1 MTTKQNPVTAA
12 LLRMIM
18 EGLIQPGEWIRE
30 ADIAKQLGVSR
41 TPVRDA
47 LRELIGTGV
56 LTMEPNRGVRVRS
69 YTNAHIEEIYR
80 SRALVEPYVIAAS
93 IPHIAP
99 EDIDQLTAMSAEMRK
114 LSTDPERRT
123 EVSELNRAFH
133 RYFFEKV
140 PDHPLSPTA
149 DNLMIPIIVSR
160 IIVAYDPRAVSVSM
174 DHHDELILA
183 AETQDPEWASS
194 IMRTHILS
202 GLNNY
207 KRSVKTDAEV
217 ASAPWELPAR

>member
-1 MTTKQNPVTAA
+1 MTQKHNPVTAS
-12 LLRMIM
+12 LLKMIV
-18 EGLIQPGEWIRE
+18 EGHIQPGDWIRE
-30 ADIAKQLGVSR
+30 ADIASQLGVSR

-56 LTMEPNRGVRVRS
+56 LAMEPNRGVRVRS
-69 YTNAHIEEIYR
+69 YTNEQIEEIYR

-93 IPHIAP
+93 IPHITS
-99 EDIDQLTAMSAEMRK
+99 EDIDRLKTMSATMRE

-123 EVSELNRAFH
+123 HVSELNRAFH

-149 DNLMIPIIVSR
+149 QNLMIPIIVSR
-160 IIVAYDPRAVSVSM
+160 IIVAYEPRAVSVSM
-174 DHHDELILA
+174 DHHDELIMA
-183 AETQDPEWASS
+183 AEIQDPEWAAS

-207 KRSVKTDAEV
+207 KRAADSDAISHT
-217 ASAPWELPAR
+217 SATY